1 MSFKGVAFL
10 LEVMTKSMILKIHS
24 TGEISACLSL
34 PRFHLSIPPPITSA
48 EARNAGFS
56 NVHHHHH
63 HHH

>member
-24 TGEISACLSL
+24 TGEISACPSPHRFACTYPFHHQCLQLASL
-34 PRFHLSIPPPITSA
+34 M
-48 EARNAGFS
+48 
-56 NVHHHHH
+56 HHHHH

>member
-24 TGEISACLSL
+24 TGEISAC
-34 PRFHLSIPPPITSA
+34 PFRHRFHLSLPPPPITSA

-63 HHH
+63 HH